1 MIFQSYTVIIPQG
14 VCQRAL
20 VIILIL
26 VNVAMGQNAASYRPG
41 WHNHPHIQPNNKGF
55 QPGHI
60 NHNRVLEGTQP
71 PVFFWWKIPA
81 GEFVWT
87 WATSGT
93 PIARQLWRYPLYLWT
108 KPTMIS
114 AEKYHV
120 VSDKYPSISRWII
133 APFQNLRDPCSTII
147 SSWIYLYNLKYISR
161 WLTPCTFRTSKCFGL
176 KCFTASKRMPD
187 TPQQVAWWI

>member
-1 MIFQSYTVIIPQG
+1 MWLWAKTLLPIVP
-14 VCQRAL
+14 R
-20 VIILIL
+20 
-26 VNVAMGQNAASYRPG
+26 

-147 SSWIYLYNLKYISR
+147 SSWIYLYNLIYISPMTNAMHISHLQMLWPQVFYSIKANAR
-161 WLTPCTFRTSKCFGL
+161 HTSAGRLVDLVSWC
-176 KCFTASKRMPD
+176 
-187 TPQQVAWWI
+187 